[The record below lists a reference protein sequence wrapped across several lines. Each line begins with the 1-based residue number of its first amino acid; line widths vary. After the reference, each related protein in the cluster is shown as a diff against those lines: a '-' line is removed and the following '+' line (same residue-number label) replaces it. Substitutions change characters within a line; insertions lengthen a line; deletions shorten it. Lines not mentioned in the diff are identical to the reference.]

1 MVNKGALDKLKG
13 TTWEVKLMFT
23 GTQGL
28 GLTGV
33 SLISRSV
40 RGWLKMAYMKMTD
53 QVTVLEIAAHVVR
66 ITFPVVINSI

>member
-40 RGWLKMAYMKMTD
+40 RG
-53 QVTVLEIAAHVVR
+53 
-66 ITFPVVINSI
+66 